1 MGRVI
6 ANRHVRMYEIERL
19 QNVFLRGALGGA
31 ASFILLLH
39 RQCFLRAFILA
50 PHLAEKSRLV
60 AHGNH

>member
-19 QNVFLRGALGGA
+19 QNVFLREALGGA
-31 ASFILLLH
+31 DSFILLLH
-39 RQCFLRAFILA
+39 KQCFLRAFIL
-50 PHLAEKSRLV
+50 PPLAEKSRLV